1 MDYKQIYERLIN
13 RAKTRTLSGYKER
26 HHIIPRCIGG
36 TNDTDNLV
44 NLTAREHFI
53 AHKLLCEIYPDN
65 DSLFYAY
72 WCMCTNW
79 SNSYMSRIQ
88 ITSREYERAKKKF
101 SKSISKINTGDSNPA
116 KRDDVRKKISNS
128 LMGHVAWNNGLT
140 KETNDSIAQMA
151 NKLKNIKRWN
161 DGLTKDDPRVQLQIQ
176 KSIQSRTGN
185 PRGKYKLNY
194 ETCPHCNQTLTKSV
208 INRSHKDKCKYK
220 L

>member
-1 MDYKQIYERLIN
+1 
-13 RAKTRTLSGYKER
+13 
-26 HHIIPRCIGG
+26 
-36 TNDTDNLV
+36 
-44 NLTAREHFI
+44 
-53 AHKLLCEIYPDN
+53 
-65 DSLFYAY
+65 
-72 WCMCTNW
+72 
-79 SNSYMSRIQ
+79 
-88 ITSREYERAKKKF
+88 
-101 SKSISKINTGDSNPA
+101 
-116 KRDDVRKKISNS
+116 
-128 LMGHVAWNNGLT
+128 MGHVAWNNGLT